1 MEVLKVGLKTALK
14 EGAEVMLPPSK
25 SLSNRALLLSS
36 LGRGRCLVRNVL
48 KSDDTARMLEAL
60 QDLGVSLEVKDSGDV
75 LIEGLGSLFE
85 CSKPLTLDLGNAGTA
100 MRPLCAALALSSG
113 SFTLTGV
120 KRMMQ
125 RPIGHLVE
133 ALRTMGCNI
142 QYLKD
147 EGFPPLKIEGTRVE
161 SAQTVID
168 GSASSQFISAL
179 LMTGPCLKGG
189 LKLEVAG
196 TLISKPYV
204 DLTISLMEQFG
215 AAVKRDSYRLFEV
228 AGTGYCNPPEAL
240 IEGDASSASYFMAM
254 GAIAGSIAIRG
265 IGSKSVQGD
274 LKFARVL
281 QKMGADI
288 RVNEDEILVHKSKL
302 HGIDID
308 MNDMPDAAMTLI
320 PLCLYADGPVAVRNV
335 GSWRVKETDRIAALA
350 REMRKVG
357 VKVEEGPDYLM
368 VDGSVR
374 NREIPQF
381 ATYDD
386 HRMAMCLSLVAFDR
400 PVLIEDPKCTKKTF
414 PGYFEVFDKLCTKA
428 DL

>member
-25 SLSNRALLLSS
+25 SLSNRALLLAS

-48 KSDDTARMLEAL
+48 KSDDTARMIGAL
-60 QDLGVSLEVKDSGDV
+60 QALGVSLEVKDAGDV
-75 LIEGLGSLFE
+75 LIEGTGSLFE
-85 CSKPLTLDLGNAGTA
+85 SGKPLTLDLGNAGTA

-113 SFTLTGV
+113 TFTLTGV
-120 KRMMQ
+120 ERMMQ

-133 ALRTMGCNI
+133 ALRAMGCKI
-142 QYLKD
+142 EYLKN
-147 EGFPPLKIEGTRVE
+147 EGFPPLKIEGTAVE
-161 SAQTVID
+161 NAQTVID

-189 LKLEVAG
+189 LKLKVAG

-215 AAVKRDSYRLFEV
+215 AKVKREGYEFFEV
-228 AGTGYCNPPEAL
+228 LGTGYSNPPEAL

-254 GAIAGSIAIRG
+254 GAIAGPIVIYGA
-265 IGSKSVQGD
+265 GSKSEQGD
-274 LKFARVL
+274 LKFADVL
-281 QKMGADI
+281 SQMGADI
-288 RVNEDEILVHKSKL
+288 KVNEDCIIVNKSNL

-350 REMRKVG
+350 KEMRKVG
-357 VKVEEGPDYLM
+357 VKVEEGPDYLV

-400 PVLIEDPKCTKKTF
+400 PVLIEDPDCTKKTF
-414 PGYFEVFDKLCTKA
+414 PGYFEVFDRLCLGA
-428 DL
+428 D